1 MSVSEHFLD
10 STTIRTNEDVA
21 PRMQYSEGSLGRV
34 FVIRMDDGED
44 FIEAIQ
50 RFVLE
55 KGVSSGLILFLGALR
70 EGRMVTGPREMVIPP
85 VPHFENVEGGW
96 ETFGVATVY
105 PGEGEPKIH
114 IHTSVGRFERSLTG
128 CLREK
133 ATTYLIIEAVL
144 LELTGLEARRVFD
157 ETTGLH
163 LLSLDEKLP

>member
-1 MSVSEHFLD
+1 
-10 STTIRTNEDVA
+10 
-21 PRMQYSEGSLGRV
+21 MQYSEGSLGRV

-70 EGRMVTGPREMVIPP
+70 EGRMVTGPLEMVIPP
-85 VPHFENVEGGW
+85 IPHFENVEGGW

-105 PGEGEPKIH
+105 PGEDEPKIH
-114 IHTSVGRFERSLTG
+114 IHTSVGRFEQSLTG

-133 ATTYLIIEAVL
+133 ATVYLIIEAVL
-144 LELTGLEARRVFD
+144 LELTGLDARRVFD
-157 ETTGLH
+157 ETTDLH
-163 LLSLDEKLP
+163 LLTLDETLP